1 MGKLDSNDK
10 DISKNRKVKRWTE
23 KEIDKALKALSYAK
37 KGIDIYHVIWR
48 GGDFW
53 GVLREGCKR
62 MYKIHNDKQSAVAH
76 AKRLAQKSP
85 KWEVVVH
92 KEDASLDRYIHP
104 SSPQ

>member
-1 MGKLDSNDK
+1 MGKIDS
-10 DISKNRKVKRWTE
+10 SKKAVSKSRKVKQWTE
-23 KEIDKALKALSYAK
+23 EEIDKAFKALSEAK
-37 KGIDIYHVIWR
+37 RGVDIYHVIWR

-62 MYKIHNDKQSAVAH
+62 MYKIHRNKQSAVAH
-76 AKRLAQKSP
+76 AKQLARKSS

-104 SSPQ
+104 SS